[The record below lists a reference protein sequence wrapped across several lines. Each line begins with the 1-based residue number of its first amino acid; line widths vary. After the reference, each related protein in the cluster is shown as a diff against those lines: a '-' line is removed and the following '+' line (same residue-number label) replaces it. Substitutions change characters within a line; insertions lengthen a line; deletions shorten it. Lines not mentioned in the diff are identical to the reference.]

1 MTSEPLTTPK
11 HKGPNPAWIYP
22 IRSPVDW
29 TYKGEVIV
37 LEYPKDL
44 NRFERT
50 LNRMIRGP
58 GTIKRPLD
66 GVGTLLWEL
75 SDGEHSLLEIY
86 LSEQERFHES
96 VEPVDKV
103 VGGLLEMMLKL
114 GLLRLEFNPGGKD
127 ADKKPHGK
135 RIVTRAFKK

>member
-1 MTSEPLTTPK
+1 
-11 HKGPNPAWIYP
+11 
-22 IRSPVDW
+22 
-29 TYKGEVIV
+29 
-37 LEYPKDL
+37 
-44 NRFERT
+44 
-50 LNRMIRGP
+50 MIRGP